1 MASKLAHAI
10 MDSPRT
16 LYVPPP
22 TLQMHRR
29 SVLLLSGWS
38 KERVLHPCFVL
49 PAHRVS
55 VSRSPYPC
63 AGGGGGGGAKESI
76 RLVSRRLLL
85 TLTLSR
91 PCNTSCHVDRILHLA
106 RWHFVRASLHPAS
119 PCSDAAHT
127 LQPTAFPCVLGAPRY
142 SPCRVFTACP
152 LLSPFAISSMV
163 VPSRHVTRP
172 RVLCTVL
179 TRPLLA
185 TPSALLPAHPLLH
198 RKLTQSTPVISVS
211 ST

>member
-63 AGGGGGGGAKESI
+63 APVDSDEGA
-76 RLVSRRLLL
+76 V
-85 TLTLSR
+85 
-91 PCNTSCHVDRILHLA
+91 
-106 RWHFVRASLHPAS
+106 
-119 PCSDAAHT
+119 AA
-127 LQPTAFPCVLGAPRY
+127 
-142 SPCRVFTACP
+142 
-152 LLSPFAISSMV
+152 V
-163 VPSRHVTRP
+163 VP
-172 RVLCTVL
+172 
-179 TRPLLA
+179 
-185 TPSALLPAHPLLH
+185 
-198 RKLTQSTPVISVS
+198 RKASDWFHAVCFSP
-211 ST
+211 